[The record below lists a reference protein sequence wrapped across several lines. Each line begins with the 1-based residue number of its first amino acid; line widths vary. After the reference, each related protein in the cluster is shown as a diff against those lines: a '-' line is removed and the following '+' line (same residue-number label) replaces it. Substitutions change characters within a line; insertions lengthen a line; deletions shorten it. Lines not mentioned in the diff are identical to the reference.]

1 MDNIALATLV
11 LIVSLLILLGSGVWI
26 ALSLLSVA
34 LLMFM
39 FFAPLDPGSI
49 MSATMWDAS
58 WGWALTA
65 LPLFVWMGEILMR
78 SGLSSNLFRGLSPWV
93 AGLPGGL
100 MHVNVI
106 GCGVMAAVSGSSA
119 VTCATVG
126 RMSIPELK
134 KRNYDHRMMIGS
146 LAGAGTFG
154 LLIPPS
160 IIMIV
165 YGVVAQQSVA
175 RLFIAGILPGL
186 LLIVLFSGYIAIW
199 SRLNIDKQGDVPERT
214 TLLQKINTSR
224 DLLPVVTL
232 IAAIIGSIYGG
243 LATPTEAASI
253 GIVGAL
259 LLSVLNGTLNRVMF
273 IESLLSAT
281 RISCMISFI
290 IACAACLSIAVGF
303 ADIPRAAATWVE
315 TFELSATGLIVV
327 LTIFFLILG
336 CFLEGISILVLSSS
350 VVLPMIQAAGIDPIW
365 FGIYAV
371 IVIECAQITPPVGFN
386 LIVLK
391 SMTGRGIG
399 EIAAATFP
407 FLALLLF
414 AIVLIVIFPRIVTFL
429 PDLMLNRS

>member
-1 MDNIALATLV
+1 MDTVTLASLV
-11 LIVSLLILLGSGVWI
+11 LLLTLLLLLGTGVWI
-26 ALSLLSVA
+26 ALSLLTAGFVV
-34 LLMFM
+34 FT
-39 FFAPLDPGSI
+39 FFAPLPPGSI
-49 MSATMWDAS
+49 LAATIWDSS
-58 WGWALTA
+58 WNWALTA

-78 SGLSSNLFRGLSPWV
+78 SGLSASLFRGLSPWV

-100 MHVNVI
+100 MHVNVV
-106 GCGVMAAVSGSSA
+106 GCGVMAAVAGSSA

-126 RMSIPELK
+126 RMSIPELSA
-134 KRNYDHRMMIGS
+134 RNYDRKMMVGS

-186 LLIVLFSGYIAIW
+186 MLIIMFSGYIAIW
-199 SRLNIDKQGDVPERT
+199 ARLNPERDGDVPERMGFGAR
-214 TLLQKINTSR
+214 IRASR
-224 DLLPVVTL
+224 ELIPVVLL
-232 IAAIIGSIYGG
+232 IGAIIGSIYGG
-243 LATPTEAASI
+243 IATPTEAASI
-253 GIVGAL
+253 GILGAL
-259 LLSVLNGTLNRVMF
+259 ILAALNRTLTRQMF
-273 IESLLSAT
+273 VESLLSAT

-303 ADIPRAAATWVE
+303 ADIPRVAAGWVRDMN
-315 TFELSATGLIVV
+315 LSPTGLLVV
-327 LTIFFLILG
+327 LTLFFLVMG

-350 VVLPMIQAAGIDPIW
+350 VVLPMIQAVGIDPIW

-407 FLALLLF
+407 FLLILLA
-414 AIVLIVIFPRIVTFL
+414 AIGLIVAFPAIVTFL
-429 PDLMLNRS
+429 PDLMFR

>member
-1 MDNIALATLV
+1 METVTLASLV
-11 LIVSLLILLGSGVWI
+11 LIVLLLVLLGSGVWI
-26 ALSLLSVA
+26 ALSLLTAGIAVFA
-34 LLMFM
+34 
-39 FFAPLDPGSI
+39 FFVPLDPGSI
-49 MSATMWDAS
+49 VSATIWDAS
-58 WGWALTA
+58 WNWALTA

-78 SGLSSNLFRGLSPWV
+78 SGLSSSLFRGLSPWV

-100 MHVNVI
+100 MHVNVV

-126 RMSIPELK
+126 RMSIPELTA
-134 KRNYDHRMMIGS
+134 RNYDARMIVGS

-175 RLFIAGILPGL
+175 RLFIAGIVPGL
-186 LLIVLFSGYIAIW
+186 MLIVLFSGYIALW
-199 SRLNIDKQGDVPERT
+199 SRLNPDRRGDLPPRAGWGDR
-214 TLLQKINTSR
+214 LRASR
-224 DLLPVVTL
+224 DLLPVVGL
-232 IAAIIGSIYGG
+232 IVAIIGSIYAG

-253 GIVGAL
+253 GILGAFL
-259 LLSVLNGTLNRVMF
+259 LAMLNGTMTWAMF
-273 IESLLSAT
+273 RESLMSAT
-281 RISCMISFI
+281 RISCMIAFI
-290 IACAACLSIAVGF
+290 IACAAVLSVAVGF
-303 ADIPRAAATWVE
+303 ADIPRVAAAWVAGMG
-315 TFELSATGLIVV
+315 LSATGLILV
-327 LTIFFLILG
+327 LTVFFLILG

-391 SMTGRGIG
+391 SMTGRGVG
-399 EIAAATFP
+399 EIALATFP
-407 FLALLLF
+407 FLCLLLF
-414 AIVLIVIFPRIVTFL
+414 SIVLIVAFPQIVTFL
-429 PDLMLNRS
+429 PDLMLNR

>member
-1 MDNIALATLV
+1 MGAVSLSFLV
-11 LIVSLLILLGSGVWI
+11 LGLSLLFLLGSGVWI
-26 ALSLLSVA
+26 AVSLLGAGLIVFA
-34 LLMFM
+34 
-39 FFAPLDPGSI
+39 FFVPIDAGSI
-49 MSATMWDAS
+49 MASTMWDAS
-58 WGWALTA
+58 WNWALTA

-78 SGLSSNLFRGLSPWV
+78 SGLSSSLFRSLSPWV
-93 AGLPGGL
+93 AWLPGGL

-134 KRNYDHRMMIGS
+134 ARNYDPRMMLGS

-175 RLFIAGILPGL
+175 RLFIAGIVPGMM
-186 LLIVLFSGYIAIW
+186 LITLFSAYIAIW
-199 SRLNIDKQGDVPERT
+199 SLLNPDKSGDLPQRMSFAGK
-214 TLLQKINTSR
+214 LRASK
-224 DLLPVVTL
+224 DLLPVIAL
-232 IAAIIGSIYGG
+232 IFAIIGSIYGG
-243 LATPTEAASI
+243 FATPTEAAAI
-253 GIVGAL
+253 GILGAL
-259 LLSVLNGTLNRVMF
+259 ILALINGTLNRRMF
-273 IESLLSAT
+273 TESLLAAT
-281 RISCMISFI
+281 RISCMIAFI

-303 ADIPRAAATWVE
+303 ADIPRAAANWVQNMD
-315 TFELSATGLIVV
+315 LSATALLFV
-327 LTIFFLILG
+327 LTCFFLILG

-350 VVLPMIQAAGIDPIW
+350 VVLPMIEAANIDPIW

-391 SMTGRGIG
+391 SMSGRGIG
-399 EIAAATFP
+399 DIAVSTIP
-407 FLALLLF
+407 FLCLLLF
-414 AIVLIVIFPRIVTFL
+414 AIVLIFVFPGIVTFL
-429 PDLMLNRS
+429 PNLMFK

>member
-1 MDNIALATLV
+1 MDSTTASFVV
-11 LIVSLLILLGSGVWI
+11 LLLCLLLFLGSGVWI
-26 ALSLLSVA
+26 ALSLLSVSVV
-34 LLMFM
+34 MFL
-39 FFAPLDPGSI
+39 FFTPVEAGPILAS
-49 MSATMWDAS
+49 TMWDAS
-58 WGWALTA
+58 WNWALTA

-93 AGLPGGL
+93 SRLPGGL
-100 MHVNVI
+100 LHVNIV

-126 RMSIPELK
+126 RMTVPELRM
-134 KRNYDHRMMIGS
+134 RNYDPGMMVGS

-165 YGVVAQQSVA
+165 YGVIAQQSVA
-175 RLFIAGILPGL
+175 RLFVAGIIPGL
-186 LLIVLFSGYIAIW
+186 MLILLFSGYIAIW
-199 SRLNIDKQGDVPERT
+199 SKLNPDKRGEVPPPVPLMEKLRA
-214 TLLQKINTSR
+214 SR
-224 DLLPVVTL
+224 DLIPVVLL
-232 IAAIIGSIYGG
+232 IAAIIGSIYQG

-253 GIVGAL
+253 GILGAFVL
-259 LLSVLNGTLNRVMF
+259 AFLNGTMSWRMC
-273 IESLLSAT
+273 IDSLLAAT

-303 ADIPRAAATWVE
+303 ADIPRVAASWVNSMN
-315 TFELSATGLIVV
+315 LSPAMLILV

-350 VVLPMIQAAGIDPIW
+350 VVLPMVQAAGIDLIW
-365 FGIYAV
+365 FGIFVV

-391 SMTGRGIG
+391 SLTGKGIG
-399 EIAAATFP
+399 EVARDTLP
-407 FLALLLF
+407 FLLILLASIILF
-414 AIVLIVIFPRIVTFL
+414 ALFPGIVTFL
-429 PDLMLNRS
+429 PNLMYQ